1 MEARLKAYTTSSVL
15 LEVVVVVVVKVVS
28 INAIE
33 VSTEDCLI
41 IINIHESYRLT
52 FFFTF
57 LVSYFML
64 LAILSISKVYKCWW
78 WINVY
83 EYGTLVEWQ
92 MIRGKTEVLGEN
104 VSRWYVISL
113 RFCSE
118 KLVISHL
125 NYGTGSFLPPDQ
137 NALYMSN
144 RM

>member
-64 LAILSISKVYKCWW
+64 LAILSISKVYKC
-78 WINVY
+78 
-83 EYGTLVEWQ
+83 
-92 MIRGKTEVLGEN
+92 
-104 VSRWYVISL
+104 
-113 RFCSE
+113 
-118 KLVISHL
+118 
-125 NYGTGSFLPPDQ
+125 
-137 NALYMSN
+137 
-144 RM
+144 